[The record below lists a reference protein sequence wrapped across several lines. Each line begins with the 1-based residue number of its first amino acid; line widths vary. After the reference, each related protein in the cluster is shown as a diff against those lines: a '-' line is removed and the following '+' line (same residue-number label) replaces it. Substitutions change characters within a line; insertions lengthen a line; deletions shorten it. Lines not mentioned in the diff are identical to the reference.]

1 MYVHMNSISYMN
13 IYHPINSSPGSKVR
27 CCKSDCDTGEGGT
40 VFDFFLRAT
49 RSLGTRAGILSKTN
63 FFHRVGL
70 LPTALSIFRGVGA
83 PGGKGFDFFVSDPG
97 GVTTV
102 WSLGTRTGISMTSSF
117 LRVVVS
123 STGLR
128 NLRLHR
134 CDRTLF
140 FRGVSGLTVLEMT
153 MGEMAAA

>member
-1 MYVHMNSISYMN
+1 MF
-13 IYHPINSSPGSKVR
+13 
-27 CCKSDCDTGEGGT
+27 GGA
-40 VFDFFLRAT
+40 VFDFF
-49 RSLGTRAGILSKTN
+49 
-63 FFHRVGL
+63 
-70 LPTALSIFRGVGA
+70 RGVSACVDFDFFAGVSGSKGFDFFVGV
-83 PGGKGFDFFVSDPG
+83 PGGKGFEFFVSDPG

-102 WSLGTRTGISMTSSF
+102 WSLGTRTGISITSSF

-153 MGEMAAA
+153 MGEMAGA